1 MKRRWRSEAEKQ
13 AGRWVVV
20 PLLLTL
26 PLTLIVI
33 NVVPLLFCQ
42 APSTNTKHAN
52 FDVIIVLG
60 NPANADGSPGEI
72 MRQRVLKAV
81 ELFRGGRAS
90 YIVFT
95 GGAVYNSYV
104 EADVMAELARSLGV
118 PKSACVTEPKARN
131 TYQNLFNAIEILH
144 KNRWSSAL
152 IVTSPGHVRR
162 TAFILSHFN
171 LDYQVVPSRASW
183 ISQLLIGQ
191 WENYVLTRIVL
202 SGDSK
207 YYGLPPEQI
216 KQVKQSQVV
225 GVLERLLVSGDR
237 ER

>member
-1 MKRRWRSEAEKQ
+1 MKRRWTSKAKKQ
-13 AGRWVVV
+13 MARWVVV

-26 PLTLIVI
+26 PLTLVAI
-33 NVVPLLFCQ
+33 NIVPLLFCQ
-42 APSTNTKHAN
+42 APSLNTKRTN

-60 NPANADGSPGEI
+60 NPANSDGSPGER

-81 ELFRGGRAS
+81 ELFRDGRAR
-90 YIVFT
+90 YILFT

-118 PKSACVTEPKARN
+118 PESAFVTDPKARN
-131 TYQNLFNAIEILH
+131 TYQNLFNAIEISR

-152 IVTSPGHVRR
+152 VVTSPSHVKR
-162 TAFILSHFN
+162 TAFILSYFDF
-171 LDYQVVPSRASW
+171 DYQVVSSQASW

-207 YYGLPPEQI
+207 YYGLSPEKI
-216 KQVKQSQVV
+216 KQVKH
-225 GVLERLLVSGDR
+225 G
-237 ER
+237 